1 MLCFAGQ
8 LRTGRHFKKWDQRCS
23 GLDCFKQ
30 TLVERLGKRI
40 PRVGMHGVLQLG
52 SWEGAAE
59 GRLGKSCSGTASSL
73 SPAKACL
80 GEIQPPKS
88 RFPEDYSLIPAK
100 ESFTRLFPIDFEDAK
115 AGCWTRGPW
124 QLKQQ
129 CL

>member
-30 TLVERLGKRI
+30 ALVERLGKRT
-40 PRVGMHGVLQLG
+40 PRVGMHGVLQLQ

-73 SPAKACL
+73 SPS
-80 GEIQPPKS
+80 PKS
-88 RFPEDYSLIPAK
+88 PFPEDYSLIPAK

-115 AGCWTRGPW
+115 AGCWTHGPW